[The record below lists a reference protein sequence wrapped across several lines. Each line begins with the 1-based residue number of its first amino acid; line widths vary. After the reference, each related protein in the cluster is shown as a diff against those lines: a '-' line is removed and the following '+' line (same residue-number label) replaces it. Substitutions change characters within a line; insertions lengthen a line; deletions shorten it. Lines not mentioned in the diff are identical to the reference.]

1 MEENVRIERMVLDV
15 LKPREISIVELG
27 KALGGLNGVEEV
39 SILVTEVDVKT
50 ETIKITISGNSL
62 CFEEI
67 NNELVNNGCAVR
79 SVDELLVKK
88 G

>member
-1 MEENVRIERMVLDV
+1 MGEGVRIEKMVLDV

-27 KALGGLNGVEEV
+27 KALGNLNGVREV

-50 ETIKITISGNSL
+50 ETIKMTIFGNAL

-67 NNELVNNGCAVR
+67 YNELVNNGCAVR
-79 SVDELLVKK
+79 SVDELVVKK

>member
-1 MEENVRIERMVLDV
+1 MVGGVRIEKIVLDV
-15 LKPREISIVELG
+15 LKPRDISIVELG
-27 KALGGLNGVEEV
+27 KAVGKLNGVKEV

-50 ETIKITISGNSL
+50 ETIKMTILGNAL

-67 NNELVNNGCAVR
+67 NNELINNGCAVR
-79 SVDELLVKK
+79 SIDELIVRK